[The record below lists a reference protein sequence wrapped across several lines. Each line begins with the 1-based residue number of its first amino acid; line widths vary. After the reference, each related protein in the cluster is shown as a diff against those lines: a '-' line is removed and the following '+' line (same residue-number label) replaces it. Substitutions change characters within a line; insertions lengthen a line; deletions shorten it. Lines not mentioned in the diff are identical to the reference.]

1 MSPEVKHK
9 TCQNLIFILVK
20 KVEVRARV
28 NGEVTGRVNGEVT
41 GRVNGKVRIRARL
54 GRG

>member
-1 MSPEVKHK
+1 MKHK

-28 NGEVTGRVNGEVT
+28 NGEVTGRVNG
-41 GRVNGKVRIRARL
+41 KVRVRARL
-54 GRG
+54 GRGQP